1 MKVSC
6 LLDILD
12 ILDKCIKKEN
22 VIADISSGINSEI
35 DAMKLGI
42 NKIDINNETI
52 LTSEKI
58 IKAAKKHIDIL
69 HVYGYRWTRD
79 NEKELTNAL
88 KSKVKV
94 RVIISD
100 FNNDITMEFYKN
112 HMNSDIKSK
121 IKEVLNLWRYICVN
135 LGDDS
140 NLEIYLFD
148 GAITHAL
155 HLNEN
160 SVVIKSIPACKS
172 YNKGNTTTIYSKKL
186 ENGIYEKY
194 AQEIEQIVK
203 ESTLYT
209 IEDLLEKS
217 EN

>member
-1 MKVSC
+1 MIVSC
-6 LLDILD
+6 LLD

-22 VIADISSGINSEI
+22 VIVDISSGINSEI